1 MRRLA
6 FAVLSLAFL
15 ATACQPAGAP
25 LSDEDV
31 ASIRS
36 LATSYAQAYMAKDV
50 EAVAAV
56 YADDALEMP
65 PDIPANAGKAAI
77 RSMYEGAFGA
87 APDMGMMTLTPIEI
101 DGMDGLAYDRGT
113 WSWTGVMPGMTEAV
127 TMTGKYVAIV
137 RRQEDGAWLWTDV
150 IWNGDQPMPQ
160 PE

>member
-1 MRRLA
+1 MRRFV

-50 EAVAAV
+50 DAVAAV
-56 YADDALEMP
+56 FTNDAVQMP
-65 PDIPANAGKAAI
+65 PDVPAQVGIAAI
-77 RSMYEGAFGA
+77 RSFYEDAFGA
-87 APDMGMMTLTPIEI
+87 ATDMGEFTVTPVEI
-101 DGMDGLAYDRGT
+101 AGMDGLAYDRAT
-113 WSWTGVMPGMTEAV
+113 WSWTGVMPGMTEAI
-127 TMTGKYVAIV
+127 TMTGKYVAIL
-137 RRQEDGAWLWTDV
+137 RRQEDGAWLWTAT
-150 IWNGDQPMPQ
+150 IWNGDQPLPQ